1 MKSFRI
7 VILLAA
13 IVTLSTG
20 CWTTKRIFHE
30 LKWSGQE
37 PPTEQPLPESDVTP
51 G

>member
-13 IVTLSTG
+13 IIALGTG
-20 CWTTKRIFHE
+20 CWTTKRVLHE

-37 PPTEQPLPESDVTP
+37 PATEQPLPENDVIP

>member
-13 IVTLSTG
+13 IVALSTG
-20 CWTTKRIFHE
+20 CWTTKRVLHE

-37 PPTEQPLPESDVTP
+37 PVTEQTLPETDVTP

>member
-20 CWTTKRIFHE
+20 CWTTKRVLHE
-30 LKWSGQE
+30 LNWSGQE
-37 PPTEQPLPESDVTP
+37 PTTEETLPETDVTP